1 MMMMTIV
8 MYLHCFLACPV
19 CIVLVQ
25 YFAAVLMGMIFLWFK
40 AANSLAGQFNEAM
53 EANPEKA

>member
-1 MMMMTIV
+1 
-8 MYLHCFLACPV
+8 
-19 CIVLVQ
+19 
-25 YFAAVLMGMIFLWFK
+25 MGMIFLWFK